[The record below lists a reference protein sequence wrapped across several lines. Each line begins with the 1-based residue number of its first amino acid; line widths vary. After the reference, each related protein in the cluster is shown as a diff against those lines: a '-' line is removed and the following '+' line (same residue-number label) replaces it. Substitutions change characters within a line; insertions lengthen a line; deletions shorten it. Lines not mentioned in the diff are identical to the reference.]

1 MGMIYF
7 SEHFFSFFKE
17 LEKNNNKDWFDI
29 HRKEYEENI
38 KKPFEIFI
46 KDLLEKL
53 LEFDNELNTD
63 YKKSIFRINRDIRF
77 SKDKSPYKL
86 NRSAAF
92 SKIAKKDIEHPGYYI
107 DINSKRCMIAGGAW
121 SPSTE
126 HLKKIRQEIYYN
138 LDEFNQILSDKEF
151 VKQLGTVH
159 GEKAVRLQEPF
170 VDYAQESEWIKNKQ
184 FYFIAEFDPKKCLE
198 PNFIEF
204 LISKFKAGYALNQFL
219 RRAMHD

>member
-1 MGMIYF
+1 MDMIYF
-7 SEHFFSFFKE
+7 SEHFFNFFNE

-38 KKPFEIFI
+38 KKPFEVFT

-138 LDEFNQILSDKEF
+138 LDEFNQIISDKEF
-151 VKQLGTVH
+151 IKQLGTVH